1 MIFDLSKVL
10 MELKLFLAM
19 FIMLYQMKYLLVR
32 LLDLVHFECRS
43 VLPKMVGVQ
52 WLLGDRKDFLE
63 FALMWELNLN
73 NLME

>member
-19 FIMLYQMKYLLVR
+19 FIMLYQMKYLLVH

-52 WLLGDRKDFLE
+52 WLLGIERIFS
-63 FALMWELNLN
+63 NL
-73 NLME
+73 L